1 MAKSVGM
8 SRKIRTLLA
17 AGVMTAGLALT
28 GSALA
33 TDRITLKNG
42 EVIEGRIEQELNG
55 YIWFSARIGGIEQSR
70 TLAPEDIAKVERNVE
85 GGGTSPTPVPA
96 PREST
101 TPGDQTQAA
110 PVNENEITRGVVLS
124 LGGPEGDMVGL
135 YMAAKPLR
143 EVMQDLIDQ
152 NVDVVVFH
160 VASGG
165 GMLIEIE
172 PLVETIKEYKE
183 HFRVVAWIDRAISA
197 AAMTSHV
204 VEDIYFKTAGT
215 YGACTGFRTPTQV
228 VEGRELEE
236 VLYFMERVSDWG
248 QKSPYIMRAMQI
260 HEPLSA
266 SIDENGDVTWYQSL
280 DGEHIVNN
288 GEYILTFNSDLAE
301 KLQFSR
307 GTADTVEQLES
318 QLGMGE
324 ISWIGERVQG
334 VSYPVSEEEQHQID
348 FRLLVQK
355 AEQRLGEFAAKFEM
369 ARGAISG
376 DQQMRAAM
384 GQRALQALAEIKRL
398 VENNPN
404 FALMQGFNDLRAF
417 REWYDQTVEEV
428 RREMR

>member
-1 MAKSVGM
+1 MGM
-8 SRKIRTLLA
+8 NRTVRTLLA
-17 AGVMTAGLALT
+17 AAVMAAGVVLCQ
-28 GSALA
+28 SAMA
-33 TDRITLKNG
+33 TDRITLKTG

-55 YIWFSARIGGIEQSR
+55 YVWFSARIGGIEQSR
-70 TLAPEDIAKVERNVE
+70 TLAPEDIAKIERGVEN
-85 GGGTSPTPVPA
+85 GGATPTPGPA
-96 PREST
+96 PRQ
-101 TPGDQTQAA
+101 TPTPDQTTGT
-110 PVNENEITRGVVLS
+110 PVNENEVTKGVVLS

-143 EVMQDLIDQ
+143 EVMEELIDQ
-152 NVDVVVFH
+152 HVDVVVFH

-204 VEDIYFKTAGT
+204 VEDIYFKTSGT

-248 QKSPYIMRAMQI
+248 QKSPYIMRSMQI

-266 SIDENGDVTWYQSL
+266 SVDENGDVTWYQSL

-301 KLQFSR
+301 KLHFSQ
-307 GTADTVEQLES
+307 GTADNLDELTSE
-318 QLGMGE
+318 LGMGE
-324 ISWIGERVQG
+324 IQWLGDRQQG
-334 VSYPVSEEEQHQID
+334 VAYPVSQEEQHQID

-355 AEQRLGEFAAKFEM
+355 AEQRLGEYAAKFEM
-369 ARGAISG
+369 ARSAIGG

-384 GQRALQALAEIKRL
+384 GQRALQALQEIKRL

-404 FALMQGFNDLRAF
+404 FALMRGFDDIEAF
-417 REWYDQTVEEV
+417 REWYEQTVDEV